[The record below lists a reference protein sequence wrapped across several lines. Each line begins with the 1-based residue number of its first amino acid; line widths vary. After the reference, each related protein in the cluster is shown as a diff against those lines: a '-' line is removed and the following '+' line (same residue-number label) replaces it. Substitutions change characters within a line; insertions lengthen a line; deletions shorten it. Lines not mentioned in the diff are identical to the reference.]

1 LARYAALFYQRR
13 KTTAPAAPGAEG
25 GYMESFPRSTS
36 RAFSPD
42 RTQVR
47 PAAILEDGIL
57 TGVAGAVVV
66 AVWFLILD
74 MARGRIFFTPSLLG
88 SVVFLGQSPDQMVS
102 VNGFI
107 VFAYTGLHL
116 VLFLM
121 AGLVIAWMFSI
132 FEHNP
137 HFGIIILFLFFLF
150 EAVLFTFAAVIFPS
164 IMGALGSLAVA
175 SGNVFA
181 AIAMF
186 CFLIR
191 RHPMALTQLR
201 LAFHEE

>member
-1 LARYAALFYQRR
+1 
-13 KTTAPAAPGAEG
+13 
-25 GYMESFPRSTS
+25 MENSPRSTS
-36 RAFSPD
+36 RMFSPV
-42 RTQVR
+42 QEQAR
-47 PAAILEDGIL
+47 PAAIIEDGIL
-57 TGVAGAVVV
+57 TGVAGAAVV

-88 SVVFLGQSPDQMVS
+88 SAVFLGQNPDQVIS

-121 AGLVIAWMFSI
+121 AGLVIAWMFSM
-132 FEHNP
+132 FEHHP

-150 EAVLFTFAAVIFPS
+150 EAILFTFAAVIFPGLV
-164 IMGALGSLAVA
+164 GALGSLAVA
-175 SGNVFA
+175 SGNFFA

-186 CFLIR
+186 WFLIR

-201 LAFHEE
+201 LAWHEE

>member
-1 LARYAALFYQRR
+1 
-13 KTTAPAAPGAEG
+13 
-25 GYMESFPRSTS
+25 MESSPGSTS
-36 RAFSPD
+36 RAFSPV
-42 RTQVR
+42 QKPLR
-47 PAAILEDGIL
+47 PAAIMEDGIL
-57 TGVAGAVVV
+57 TGIAGAVVV
-66 AVWFLILD
+66 AAWFLILD
-74 MARGRIFFTPSLLG
+74 IARGRIFFTPSLLG
-88 SVVFLGQSPDQMVS
+88 SVVFLGQSPDQMIS

-121 AGLVIAWMFSI
+121 AGLVIAWMFSM

-164 IMGALGSLAVA
+164 LMGTLGSLAVA
-175 SGNVFA
+175 SGNLFA

-186 CFLIR
+186 WFLIR

-201 LAFHEE
+201 LAWHEE